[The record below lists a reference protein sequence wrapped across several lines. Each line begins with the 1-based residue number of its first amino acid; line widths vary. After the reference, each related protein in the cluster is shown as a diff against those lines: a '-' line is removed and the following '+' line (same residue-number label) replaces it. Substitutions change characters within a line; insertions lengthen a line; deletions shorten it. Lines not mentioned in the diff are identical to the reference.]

1 MSGSSPLSRPRS
13 ASQTTSIAAPSLR
26 PDALPAVTV
35 PWNAG
40 RKSRQRLG
48 GRLRARMFVL
58 LQLVHRHQL
67 VAKMSSRLS
76 RAATLLAPRRK
87 TILRLARNPESFRQ
101 PLRRHAQVFAAER
114 IRQPSRNTE
123 STSTPSPSL

>member
-76 RAATLLAPRRK
+76 RAATLLAARQNDPAPRAKSR
-87 TILRLARNPESFRQ
+87 IVP
-101 PLRRHAQVFAAER
+101 PAAP
-114 IRQPSRNTE
+114 PSR
-123 STSTPSPSL
+123 PGVRR